1 MKSLSRLGT
10 WLTGPT
16 GVVVC
21 LLALTLIYLLEA
33 FKIAP
38 PIRNGAL
45 TASFFPVALAVVML
59 LALGGVILADRRE
72 AASGEAASGEAGAGE
87 SDEGGDNSGDAKVA
101 AWRGPVAVSLLT
113 AVYIALFAHLGYFIA
128 TFLYAFSMTLAFA
141 TGRPSPQALA
151 FKALVAGV
159 ITLLGYGL
167 FELVFQVRLP
177 TPWI

>member
-38 PIRNGAL
+38 PIKNGAL

-59 LALGGVILADRRE
+59 LALGGVILSDRRE
-72 AASGEAASGEAGAGE
+72 AASGEASAEEGEE
-87 SDEGGDNSGDAKVA
+87 KSDNRDETSVA
-101 AWRGPVAVSLLT
+101 AWRGPVAVTLLT
-113 AVYIALFAHLGYFIA
+113 AGYIALFAHLGYFIA
-128 TFLYAFSMTLAFA
+128 TFIYAFTMTLAFA

>member
-38 PIRNGAL
+38 PIKNGAL

-72 AASGEAASGEAGAGE
+72 AASGEAGGEAAAGD
-87 SDEGGDNSGDAKVA
+87 SDEGGDNRGAAKVA
-101 AWRGPVAVSLLT
+101 AWRGPVAVTLLT

>member
-38 PIRNGAL
+38 PIKNGAL
-45 TASFFPVALAVVML
+45 TASFFPVALAAVML

-72 AASGEAASGEAGAGE
+72 AAGGEAGGEAGAGE
-87 SDEGGDNSGDAKVA
+87 SDEGGDNRGDAKVA
-101 AWRGPVAVSLLT
+101 AWRGPVAVTLLT

-141 TGRPSPQALA
+141 IGRPSPQALA

>member
-38 PIRNGAL
+38 PIKNGAL

-72 AASGEAASGEAGAGE
+72 AASGEAGDESGAGE
-87 SDEGGDNSGDAKVA
+87 SDEGGDNRGDAKVA
-101 AWRGPVAVSLLT
+101 AWRGPVAVTLLT
-113 AVYIALFAHLGYFIA
+113 AGYIALFAHLGYFIA

>member
-1 MKSLSRLGT
+1 MKSLSRLGS

-38 PIRNGAL
+38 PIKNGAL

-59 LALGGVILADRRE
+59 LALGGVILSDRRE
-72 AASGEAASGEAGAGE
+72 AASGEASEEE
-87 SDEGGDNSGDAKVA
+87 SDNRDEKTGA
-101 AWRGPVAVSLLT
+101 AWRGPVAVTLLT
-113 AVYIALFAHLGYFIA
+113 AGYIALFAHLGYFIA
-128 TFLYAFSMTLAFA
+128 TFIYAFTMTLAFA

>member
-38 PIRNGAL
+38 PINNGAL

-72 AASGEAASGEAGAGE
+72 AASGEAGDEAGAGE
-87 SDEGGDNSGDAKVA
+87 SDEGGDNRGDAKVA
-101 AWRGPVAVSLLT
+101 AWRGPVAVTLLT

>member
-16 GVVVC
+16 GVVIC

-38 PIRNGAL
+38 PIKNGAL

-72 AASGEAASGEAGAGE
+72 AASGEASTEESEEE
-87 SDEGGDNSGDAKVA
+87 SDNRDETTGA
-101 AWRGPVAVSLLT
+101 AWRGPVAVTLLT
-113 AVYIALFAHLGYFIA
+113 AGYIALFAHLGYFIA
-128 TFLYAFSMTLAFA
+128 TFIYAFTMTLAFA

>member
-16 GVVVC
+16 GVVIC

-38 PIRNGAL
+38 PIKNGAL

-72 AASGEAASGEAGAGE
+72 AASGEAGGEAGAGE
-87 SDEGGDNSGDAKVA
+87 SDEGGDNRGDAKVA
-101 AWRGPVAVSLLT
+101 AWRGPVAVTLLT

-159 ITLLGYGL
+159 LTLLGYGL

>member
-1 MKSLSRLGT
+1 MKSLSRLGS

-38 PIRNGAL
+38 PIKNGAL

-59 LALGGVILADRRE
+59 LALGGVILSDRRE
-72 AASGEAASGEAGAGE
+72 AASGEASTEESEEE
-87 SDEGGDNSGDAKVA
+87 SDNRDETTGA
-101 AWRGPVAVSLLT
+101 AWRGPVAVTLLT
-113 AVYIALFAHLGYFIA
+113 AGYIALFAHLGYFIA
-128 TFLYAFSMTLAFA
+128 TFIYAFTMTLAFA

-177 TPWI
+177 TPWT

>member
-1 MKSLSRLGT
+1 MKSLSRLGS

-38 PIRNGAL
+38 PIKNGAL

-59 LALGGVILADRRE
+59 LALGGVILSDRRE
-72 AASGEAASGEAGAGE
+72 AASGEASAEESEEE
-87 SDEGGDNSGDAKVA
+87 SDNRDEKTGA
-101 AWRGPVAVSLLT
+101 AWQGPVAVTLLT
-113 AVYIALFAHLGYFIA
+113 AGYIALFAHLGYFIA
-128 TFLYAFSMTLAFA
+128 TFIYAFTMTLAFA

>member
-1 MKSLSRLGT
+1 MKSLSRLGS

-21 LLALTLIYLLEA
+21 LLALTLVYLLEA

-38 PIRNGAL
+38 PINNGAL

-59 LALGGVILADRRE
+59 LALGGVILSDRRE
-72 AASGEAASGEAGAGE
+72 AAGAEESEEE
-87 SDEGGDNSGDAKVA
+87 SDHRDETTGA
-101 AWRGPVAVSLLT
+101 AWRGPVAVTLLT
-113 AVYIALFAHLGYFIA
+113 AGYIALFAHLGYFIA
-128 TFLYAFSMTLAFA
+128 TFLYAFTMTLAFA

>member
-1 MKSLSRLGT
+1 MKSLSRLGS

-21 LLALTLIYLLEA
+21 LLALTLVYLLEA

-38 PIRNGAL
+38 PIKNGAL

-59 LALGGVILADRRE
+59 LALGGVILSDRRE
-72 AASGEAASGEAGAGE
+72 AAGAEESEEE
-87 SDEGGDNSGDAKVA
+87 SDHRDETTGA
-101 AWRGPVAVSLLT
+101 AWRGPVAVTLLT
-113 AVYIALFAHLGYFIA
+113 AGYIALFAHLGYFIA
-128 TFLYAFSMTLAFA
+128 TFIYAFTMTLAFA

>member
-1 MKSLSRLGT
+1 T
-10 WLTGPT
+10 
-16 GVVVC
+16 
-21 LLALTLIYLLEA
+21 
-33 FKIAP
+33 
-38 PIRNGAL
+38 
-45 TASFFPVALAVVML
+45 
-59 LALGGVILADRRE
+59 
-72 AASGEAASGEAGAGE
+72 
-87 SDEGGDNSGDAKVA
+87 
-101 AWRGPVAVSLLT
+101 LLT

-141 TGRPSPQALA
+141 TGRPSPQALG